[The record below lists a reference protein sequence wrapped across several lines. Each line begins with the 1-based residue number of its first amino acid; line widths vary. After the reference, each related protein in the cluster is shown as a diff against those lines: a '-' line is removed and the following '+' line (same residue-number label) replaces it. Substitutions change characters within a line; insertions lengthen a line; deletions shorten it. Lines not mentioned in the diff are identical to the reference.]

1 MGENMKSKIVLFIIL
16 LSLFTSCTKTVIIP
30 DVSGV
35 DVESVK
41 TLLIKNDILPK
52 IEYQYDDNIIEGIVI
67 KTDPTAN
74 TKIELNKSIIVYV
87 SKGPQSIIS
96 KDSLASLY
104 NIYGVH
110 NFEQG
115 EWDFS
120 SPTIYDDT
128 LEIGF
133 TINFETDKDFQWFD
147 LYNSGNGIGTALI
160 NSENFREIPIEIY
173 YNWKDIIERTPE
185 SFAIQI
191 PLSDLEN
198 KKPTDITTYLEVEVN
213 GKRHSVQIDFT
224 ISW

>member
-1 MGENMKSKIVLFIIL
+1 MKSKIVLFILVLTL
-16 LSLFTSCTKTVIIP
+16 LTSCAKTVTIP

-41 TLLIKNDILPK
+41 ALLFKNDILPK

-74 TKIELNKSIIVYV
+74 TKIELNQSIIVYV

-96 KDSLASLY
+96 KDSRASLY

-110 NFEQG
+110 NFNQG
-115 EWDFS
+115 EWNFS
-120 SPTIYDDT
+120 NPTIYDDT

-133 TINFETDKDFQWFD
+133 TINFETDKDFQWYD
-147 LYNSGNGIGTALI
+147 QYNSGNGIGTALI
-160 NSENFREIPIEIY
+160 NNENFREIPIEIF

-185 SFAIQI
+185 SFAILI

-198 KKPTDITTYLEVEVN
+198 KKPTDITTYLDVVVN
-213 GKRHSVQIDFT
+213 GKRYSIQIDFT